1 ALAGLIDCIEDLKS
15 NHPAVVRAIGAR
27 RLRARLANRY
37 RKLAARQF
45 ALGQFEQA
53 EESARKAW
61 QENYLSAHSM
71 VALWRFGRRK
81 KIVPHSV

>member
-1 ALAGLIDCIEDLKS
+1 
-15 NHPAVVRAIGAR
+15 VVRAIGAR

-45 ALGQFEQA
+45 AQGQFDQA

-61 QENYLSAHSM
+61 RENYLSAHSL
-71 VALWRFGRRK
+71 VALWRFSRRK
-81 KIVPHSV
+81 KMLTHGV